1 MSSKDKTGAKLVAS
15 IRKSKTGTVASKTSE
30 RPDARATAEKPKAS
44 TTKPVSKTTPEQEV
58 RSREVTNQGGESFY
72 SSRRR
77 VWPD

>member
-1 MSSKDKTGAKLVAS
+1 MSSKDKTGDKLVAS

-30 RPDARATAEKPKAS
+30 RPDARATTDKSKAS
-44 TTKPVSKTTPEQEV
+44 TAKPAAKVTPNQDV
-58 RSREVTNQGGESFY
+58 KNQGGKSLY

>member
-30 RPDARATAEKPKAS
+30 RPDARATAEKPKATS
-44 TTKPVSKTTPEQEV
+44 SKLSKKVTPEQDV
-58 RSREVTNQGGESFY
+58 KNQGGKNLY
-72 SSRRR
+72 STGRR

>member
-1 MSSKDKTGAKLVAS
+1 MTSKDKTGAKLVAS

-30 RPDARATAEKPKAS
+30 RPDSRAAADKPKAS
-44 TTKPVSKTTPEQEV
+44 TAKPASKSPPEQ
-58 RSREVTNQGGESFY
+58 NIKHQGSISSY